1 MWKIFKADIIYNRI
15 LFSVIYSVI
24 ITATIVNAVV
34 GGLERFLG
42 PIIFFSIA
50 AIGAFT
56 GNEQTRYKMGRLG
69 PSLPVP
75 IMRIVIGGHLVWICY
90 WISVM
95 LILWLSALIGARG
108 HLGADFFWYIIAFT
122 GAANAFV
129 AWMGNFFELRFYF
142 LSKFKQV
149 VFMGAAIF
157 IACIFAGICL
167 NVARLDTGL
176 DIAVRFFTS
185 PAGAVGLLLSSIVS
199 TFLYFVLYAN
209 RKSYTE

>member
-15 LFSVIYSVI
+15 LFSVLYSVI
-24 ITATIVNAVV
+24 ITAAIINAVV

-42 PIIFFSIA
+42 QIIFFSIV

-56 GNEQTRYKMGRLG
+56 GNEQNGYKMGRLG

-75 IMRIVIGGHLVWICY
+75 IMRIGIGGHLVWICY

-108 HLGADFFWYIIAFT
+108 QLGVDCFWYIIAFT

-142 LSKFKQV
+142 LDKLKQV
-149 VFMGAAIF
+149 IVMGAAILV
-157 IACIFAGICL
+157 ACIFAGICVI
-167 NVARLDTGL
+167 VARLDKDL
-176 DIAVRFFTS
+176 DVVVRFFSS
-185 PAGAVGLLLSSIVS
+185 PVGAVGLLFCSIVS
-199 TFLYFVLYAN
+199 TYLYFVLYAN